1 MDMKSSKIILPIM
14 LAPMFILAG
23 CQPPTK
29 LLSICPGKPT
39 LLDAAAVL
47 RAHSQNAVAFKAF
60 GRCRLEYYADHK
72 TRTENLSLKMAVNPP
87 AEFYLQGDIS
97 IVPKAVILGANQ
109 QEFWLAIKP
118 KEISAYFWG
127 TWKGQNDFRQVLS
140 PRILLEALGVTAV
153 DATDNWSFSNQGPYD
168 ILTKT
173 NPDGSPA
180 KKIYVYSCDYSVRR
194 IEYFD
199 PDGKPAV
206 TAELDGYRSVTAGF
220 SAPTV
225 IRLTNN
231 FANSSD
237 NSVKSVK
244 ITLSSMTPCQFTDPQ
259 RKQLFAPLPNQAYKN
274 KYIIIDGR
282 PVEMRE

>member
-1 MDMKSSKIILPIM
+1 MNSSKIILPIM
-14 LAPMFILAG
+14 LAAILTLAG

-47 RAHSQNAVAFKAF
+47 RTHSDNAVAFKAF

-72 TRTENLSLKMAVNPP
+72 TRIENLSLKMAVNPP
-87 AEFYLQGDIS
+87 ADFYLQGDIS

-127 TWKGQNDFRQVLS
+127 TWKGQNDFRQAFS
-140 PRILLEALGVTAV
+140 PRILLEALGITAI
-153 DATDNWSFSNQGPYD
+153 DLNGSWSFSNQGPYD
-168 ILTKT
+168 ILTAA
-173 NPDGSPA
+173 NPDGSIA
-180 KKIYVYSCDYSVRR
+180 KKIYIYNCDYSVRR

-231 FANSSD
+231 SANSSD

-259 RKQLFAPLPNQAYKN
+259 RKQRFAPPPNQPYKN
-274 KYIIIDGR
+274 KFIIIDGR